1 MLDFSHKANV
11 FKDADL
17 QSQLNS
23 DGFVVLDFLNEEE
36 VNALLALY
44 KAKHPEDVKGFYTS
58 TFATDTDY
66 RKEVDA
72 AIRLHMQRNLE
83 HYFSDYKVHCGSFIV
98 KGADEKSVLKMHQD
112 MTLVDESIYTGINIW
127 IPLVDLTAE
136 NGAIELLPRSHRL
149 FKTYRGA
156 SLPDIYDGIEASVHK
171 VMSPL
176 YLRKGQAVIF
186 DQSIIH
192 YSPANRSGKVRPVIN
207 TFITHKDAGI
217 QICYWDKTTPKQIEV
232 FEQDPDFMVNFQ
244 NFGHDIF
251 SRPKIGR
258 SIGLV
263 PFDFPKITA
272 DLLKIEYGFVE
283 ELQRETTVERP
294 LLETVTSTKQG
305 FFSRL
310 FSR

>member
-1 MLDFSHKANV
+1 MLDFSHKAKV
-11 FKDADL
+11 FKDANL
-17 QSQLNS
+17 QDQLNNN
-23 DGFVVLDFLNEEE
+23 GFVVLDFLNTDE
-36 VNALLALY
+36 VNALRELY
-44 KAKHPEDVKGFYTS
+44 SAKHPEGVSGFYTS
-58 TFATDTDY
+58 TFATDTAY
-66 RKEVDA
+66 RKEVDV
-72 AIRLHMQRNLE
+72 AIRLQMQRNLE
-83 HYFSDYKVHCGSFIV
+83 HYFFDYKVHCGSFIV
-98 KGADEKSVLKMHQD
+98 KGADEKSALKMHQD
-112 MTLVDESIYTGINIW
+112 MTLVDESVFTGINIW
-127 IPLVDLTAE
+127 IPLIDLTTE

-156 SLPDIYDGIEASVHK
+156 TLPDIYDGIEASVHK
-171 VMSPL
+171 VMTPL
-176 YLRKGQAVIF
+176 YLDKGQAVIF

-207 TFITHKDAGI
+207 TFITHQAAGI
-217 QICYWDKTTPKQIEV
+217 QICYWDKITPNAIEV

-263 PFDFPKITA
+263 PFDFPRINA
-272 DLLKIEYGFVE
+272 DVLIKEYGLAEEKPEMVSVE
-283 ELQRETTVERP
+283 QPVAK
-294 LLETVTSTKQG
+294 TKKH

>member
-1 MLDFSHKANV
+1 MLDFSHKAKV
-11 FKDADL
+11 FKDAGL
-17 QSQLNS
+17 QEQLNHN
-23 DGFVVLDFLNEEE
+23 GFVVLDFLNEEE
-36 VNALLALY
+36 IGALLQLY
-44 KAKHPEDVKGFYTS
+44 ATKHPEGVNGFYTS
-58 TFATDTDY
+58 TFAKDTDY

-72 AIRLHMQRNLE
+72 AIRLRMQRNLE
-83 HYFSDYKVHCGSFIV
+83 HYFYDYKVHCGSFIV

-112 MTLVDESIYTGINIW
+112 MTLVDESVFTGINIW
-127 IPLVDLTAE
+127 IPLIDLTTE
-136 NGAIELLPRSHRL
+136 NGAIEVLPRSHRL

-171 VMSPL
+171 VMTPL
-176 YLRKGQAVIF
+176 YLKKGEAVIF

-207 TFITHKDAGI
+207 TFITHADAGI
-217 QICYWDKTTPKQIEV
+217 RICYWDKTTPDKIEL
-232 FEQDPDFMVNFQ
+232 FDQDPDFMVNFQ

-263 PFDFPKITA
+263 PFEFPKITA
-272 DLLKIEYGFVE
+272 ELLKNEYQLVE
-283 ELQRETTVERP
+283 EKPEEKVEEKP
-294 LLETVTSTKQG
+294 VSSAKKH

>member
-1 MLDFSHKANV
+1 MNHH
-11 FKDADL
+11 
-17 QSQLNS
+17 
-23 DGFVVLDFLNEEE
+23 GFVVLDFLDGKEIA
-36 VNALLALY
+36 ALLELY
-44 KAKHPEDVKGFYTS
+44 RDKHPEGVKGFYTS

-72 AIRLHMQRNLE
+72 AIRLQMRRSLE
-83 HYFSDYKVHCGSFIV
+83 HYFTDYKVHCGSFIV

-112 MTLVDESIYTGINIW
+112 MTLVDESVYTGINIW
-127 IPLVDLTAE
+127 IPLIDLTAE
-136 NGAIELLPRSHRL
+136 NGAIEVLPRSHRL

-156 SLPDIYDGIEASVHK
+156 TLPDIYDGMEASVHK
-171 VMSPL
+171 VMEPL
-176 YLRKGQAVIF
+176 YLKQGQAVIF

-192 YSPANRSGKVRPVIN
+192 YSPANRSGHVRPVIN

-217 QICYWDKTTPKQIEV
+217 RICYWDKTTPNAIEL

-258 SIGLV
+258 SIGLT

-272 DLLKIEYGFVE
+272 DLLRQEYQLQE
-283 ELQRETTVERP
+283 EKTAEVPEEKPRSGP
-294 LLETVTSTKQG
+294 PKN